1 MRKFDFL
8 KICMLLACGLLFI
21 LQSCK
26 KDLQTATP
34 ATNTTNKMAIKGQ
47 RNLATKTGPLS
58 VCYIEVNN
66 NSILDVGKYTL
77 STTGANVFDIGII
90 FAANINYDTTADTAV
105 LYFNPQVSNVLNN
118 AATQIKPLQ
127 NQGIKV
133 TLSILGNHQGAGIC
147 NFPTQ
152 AAAQRFAVLL
162 ANAVNQY
169 GLDGIDFD
177 DEYADY
183 GANGTGQPNA
193 YSFVY
198 LVTALRQL
206 LPTKIISFY
215 DYGPAASNLSYG
227 GVTVGSKV
235 NYSWNAIYG
244 TWSVPNVPGLAKSQL
259 GPAAIDITSTS
270 QTTAASLAQKTVTNG
285 YGIYLTYNLTDADTH
300 AYISTFT
307 NKLYGSAVVY
317 NGGSSGGGGTITGT
331 HSIVS
336 VQSGLAL
343 DGGPNTLMTKPWLY
357 GANGTADQQWT
368 ITASGSGYSIVSV
381 QSGLALDAGTN
392 TFQSYPYL
400 NTASGSS
407 NQQWQIAPSGS
418 GYSIISV
425 PSGLA
430 LDGGPNT
437 QGTYPWL
444 YTSNG
449 TVDQQ
454 WTIK

>member
-1 MRKFDFL
+1 MRNFNFL
-8 KICMLLACGLLFI
+8 KISMLLACGLLFI

-26 KDLQTATP
+26 KDLQTTAP
-34 ATNTTNKMAIKGQ
+34 ATNLQNKVNIKGQ
-47 RNLATKTGPLS
+47 RSLATKTGPLS

-90 FAANINYDTTADTAV
+90 FAANINYDATADTAV
-105 LYFNPQVSNVLNN
+105 LYFNTQVSNVLNN

-162 ANAVNQY
+162 ANAVNKY

-183 GANGTGQPNA
+183 GTNGTGQPNA
-193 YSFVY
+193 WSFVY
-198 LVTALRQL
+198 LVSALHQL
-206 LPTKIISFY
+206 MPTKIISFY
-215 DYGPAASNLSYG
+215 DYGPAASNLSYN
-227 GVTVGSKV
+227 GVTVGSQV

-244 TWSVPNVPGLAKSQL
+244 TWSVPNVPGLANSQL

-270 QTTAASLAQKTVTNG
+270 QSTANSLAQQTVTNG

-300 AYISTFT
+300 TYISGFT
-307 NKLYGSAVVY
+307 NALYGSAAVY
-317 NGGSSGGGGTITGT
+317 NGGTGGGGGTITGT

-343 DGGPNTLMTKPWLY
+343 DGGPNTLRTKPWLY

-392 TFQSYPYL
+392 KLKSYPYVYTS
-400 NTASGSS
+400 NSS
-407 NQQWQIAPSGS
+407 TNQQWKITPSGS
-418 GYSIISV
+418 GYAITNV
-425 PSGLA
+425 QSGLA

-444 YTSNG
+444 YTANG

-454 WTIK
+454 WLLK

>member
-1 MRKFDFL
+1 MRNFNFL
-8 KICMLLACGLLFI
+8 KIGMLLACGLLFI

-26 KDLQTATP
+26 KDLQTTAP
-34 ATNTTNKMAIKGQ
+34 ATNLQNKVNIKGQ
-47 RNLATKTGPLS
+47 RSLATKTGPLS

-105 LYFNPQVSNVLNN
+105 LYFNTQVSNVLNN

-162 ANAVNQY
+162 ANAVNKY

-183 GANGTGQPNA
+183 GTNGTGQPNA
-193 YSFVY
+193 WSFVY
-198 LVTALRQL
+198 LVSALHQL
-206 LPTKIISFY
+206 MPTKIISFY
-215 DYGPAASNLSYG
+215 DYGPAASNLSYN
-227 GVTVGSKV
+227 GVTVGSQV

-244 TWSVPNVPGLAKSQL
+244 TWSVPNVPGLANSQL

-270 QTTAASLAQKTVTNG
+270 QSAANSLAQQTVTNG

-300 AYISTFT
+300 TYISGFT
-307 NKLYGSAVVY
+307 NALYGSAAVY
-317 NGGSSGGGGTITGT
+317 NGGTGGGGGTITGT

-343 DGGPNTLMTKPWLY
+343 DGGPNTLRTKPWLY

-392 TFQSYPYL
+392 KLKSYPYVYTS
-400 NTASGSS
+400 NGST
-407 NQQWQIAPSGS
+407 NQQWKITPSGS
-418 GYSIISV
+418 GYAITNV
-425 PSGLA
+425 QSGLA

-444 YTSNG
+444 YTANG

-454 WTIK
+454 WLLK

>member
-1 MRKFDFL
+1 MRNFNFL
-8 KICMLLACGLLFI
+8 KICVLMACGLLFV

-26 KDLQTATP
+26 KDAKI
-34 ATNTTNKMAIKGQ
+34 TTTLKAPSVKGE
-47 RNLATKTGPLS
+47 RALATKTGPLS
-58 VCYIEVNN
+58 VCYIEVNS

-77 STTGANVFDIGII
+77 SSNGANVFDIGII
-90 FAANINYDTTADTAV
+90 FAANINYDAVADTAQ
-105 LYFNPQVSNVLNN
+105 LYFNTQVTNVLNN

-127 NQGIKV
+127 TQGIKV
-133 TLSILGNHQGAGIC
+133 ELSILGNHQGAGIC

-152 AAAQRFAVLL
+152 AAAQKFAVLL
-162 ANAVNQY
+162 ANAVNKY

-183 GANGTGQPNA
+183 GTNGTGQPNA

-206 LPTKIISFY
+206 LPNKIISFY
-215 DYGPAASNLSYG
+215 DYGPAASELSYN

-244 TWSVPNVPGLAKSQL
+244 TWSVPNVPGLPNSDL
-259 GPAAIDITSTS
+259 GPAAIDISSTS
-270 QTTAASLAQKTVTNG
+270 QSTANSLASETVSNG
-285 YGIYLTYNLTDADTH
+285 YGIYLTYNLSDADTH
-300 AYISTFT
+300 TYISGFT
-307 NKLYGSAVVY
+307 NALYGSAAVY
-317 NGGSSGGGGTITGT
+317 NGGSGGGGGTGITGT
-331 HSIVS
+331 HAIIS

-343 DGGPNTLMTKPWLY
+343 DGGPNTLQTKPWLY
-357 GANGTADQQWT
+357 GANGSSDQQWT
-368 ITASGSGYSIVSV
+368 ITASGSGYSIISA
-381 QSGLALDAGTN
+381 QSGLALDGAANKLKTNPWLYTPNGTVD
-392 TFQSYPYL
+392 
-400 NTASGSS
+400 
-407 NQQWQIAPSGS
+407 QQWKITASGS

-425 PSGLA
+425 QSGLA
-430 LDGGPNT
+430 LDGSTNT

-449 TVDQQ
+449 TSDQQ